1 MTTMPLSAEQMAQ
14 FERDGAILVDSPLS
28 LQELDEAEAAWDR
41 INSKETTTWTATSP
55 TSTC

>member
-1 MTTMPLSAEQMAQ
+1 MPLSAEQMAQ